1 MVYHI
6 EVLAADILL
15 GIMNLCT
22 KNFCS
27 AVRETEESFI
37 YTRKSYILNQFLL
50 KGTSEVHL
58 FRQQK
63 L

>member
-27 AVRETEESFI
+27 AVRETEESF
-37 YTRKSYILNQFLL
+37 T
-50 KGTSEVHL
+50 L
-58 FRQQK
+58 FTQENHVP
-63 L
+63 